1 MDGARITDE
10 TEARRDLAASLRWF
24 ARLGMNEGI
33 ANHFS
38 LMLDDRRFLMN
49 PWGVHWSRMRASD
62 MLLLDMHEAPTGLGD
77 RVDPT
82 AWAIHGALHR
92 RVPHAA
98 CVMHLHPRHA
108 TALSALADP
117 TLPPIDQTTM
127 RFWNRVAVD
136 DGFDGMG
143 LGDEAERLA
152 GTLGNRSFLMMAQH
166 GVMAVGPSVA
176 QCLDDLY
183 HFERGAETYMLALA
197 TGRPL
202 AVASAEVAEKTARQ
216 WEGYEGAAEK
226 HLAAI
231 RDVLDAEAPD
241 YAS

>member
-1 MDGARITDE
+1 
-10 TEARRDLAASLRWF
+10 
-24 ARLGMNEGI
+24 
-33 ANHFS
+33 
-38 LMLDDRRFLMN
+38 ML
-49 PWGVHWSRMRASD
+49 V
-62 MLLLDMHEAPTGLGD
+62 LDMHEEPTGLGD

-92 RVPHAA
+92 KVPHAA
-98 CVMHLHPRHA
+98 CVMHLHPRYS

-183 HFERGAETYMLALA
+183 HFERGAETYMLALS
-197 TGRPL
+197 TGWPL
-202 AVASAEVAEKTARQ
+202 NVAAPEVAEKTARQ
-216 WEGYEGAAEK
+216 WEGYEGGPEK

-241 YAS
+241 YAG